1 MKLFKSRRAVTPIVA
16 TVLLIV
22 FALGLG
28 LAVMGLGGDYLKLDD
43 SGNKDVTAPA
53 VDVLQVINSCKD
65 KGAITE
71 EQYEV
76 LKNKV
81 S

>member
-1 MKLFKSRRAVTPIVA
+1 MRLFKSRRAVTPIVA

-28 LAVMGLGGDYLKLDD
+28 LAVMGLGGDYLKLED
-43 SGNKDVTAPA
+43 SGNKEVIPA
-53 VDVLQVINSCKD
+53 VDVLQAINSCKD
-65 KGAITE
+65 KGAITD
-71 EQYEV
+71 EQFEA
-76 LKNKV
+76 LKSKI

>member
-1 MKLFKSRRAVTPIVA
+1 MKLFQSRRAVSPLVA

-22 FALGLG
+22 FALVLG
-28 LAVMGLGGDYLKLDD
+28 VVVMSVGGDYLTLED
-43 SGNKDVTAPA
+43 SAKKDSTSAI
-53 VDVLQVINSCKD
+53 DLSQVIDSCKD

-71 EQYEV
+71 EQYEA
-76 LKNKV
+76 LKVKI